1 MITKLENYRHNL
13 SLIGITID
21 EVLLLNLYQNLPIDV
36 QIRAKVILLP
46 IAAKEG
52 VVYGMDN
59 ITGDLVPF
67 NFSRSSSATLFDK
80 DKNMELV
87 GNNIPR
93 IDYGNYTDDVKLL
106 VEKESTNLFRD
117 SNLALNNDKT
127 SGFDTLIDFDWHG
140 YLLSTKASELRNDS
154 ATSYYY
160 KNYAIK
166 TNTPY
171 SVSIFASLLIQEKP
185 IIGATPSPTRDG
197 YLNLSGGGE
206 DISTLFSGK
215 NVYRFARHRT
225 SGAAMSWSGLVKNST
240 TLNRKIYVSGYQLE
254 EQEIATSYIPTTTT
268 TATRAADKL
277 TYTLPASS
285 GIYLKTNKQNTL
297 LNKPKGLWN
306 IHDDLDNEG
315 IEALAIFYEDI
326 IIGFDEETAVE
337 EFIIPIRD
345 KNQVVKARYALKDTD
360 IEKNV
365 LMSEH
370 YIEISFALDIF
381 FKFVRSDY
389 IIWEGEK
396 YIIKEDYIPDEV
408 NKCNYKYTL
417 RFDHWTTLLQDDT
430 FYYMNQNLEEA
441 EWSLMSN
448 AATHFQLLADNAN
461 RYFGI
466 NSFNVGTIE
475 FTELK
480 NIRFD
485 KVSIWDAAT
494 QIAEEYGGEWH
505 LTGTTFHLVKKFS
518 YGSEIDFE
526 SEVSV
531 EKMERSKGEDSEKY
545 TRILAFGS
553 TRNIPANYRETTL
566 GEAVDAIYQKRLRI
580 PASKGKFIDAKP
592 NMSPEEIKSAVV
604 IFEKVYPKR
613 LGTMSSISTVEYT
626 DTDTDTGIVTKWNAY
641 RYKDTGL
648 QFKKEYEMPGVEL
661 RIAIQSGTTLNGLD
675 FAVKFN
681 PLGKPET
688 DPDSQIFEIVR
699 NEDYGKALPNDI
711 HKPQNGDTYILYGFN
726 IQLVSDQYIP
736 AGEQELYDTAVEWQQ
751 DMLKDKSVFE
761 CPTMIQHFADNEM
774 DLEIGQK
781 IKLIHDQFEGGF
793 RSSRIQGYEK
803 RLLNKYQATYTV
815 GDNAAASWAK
825 SVDNSIKELQIAG
838 VTYQAT
844 GKNGVYLI
852 TQFDNTPASDFNAY
866 SAKASDAR
874 YLNKQAGGTVQGDVL
889 FQKKIKAKEAISDQF
904 GNETF
909 TSGQFGNGFRTWL
922 AANGQSYAEFDN
934 LMVRREM
941 IINTLTIAE
950 IKSVGGQILLS
961 LANMYCNAVT
971 DGGSYWKCSFDT
983 SNGTIANQFAVDDQ
997 VICRKFNGANIK
1009 YYWARVTSVGT
1020 DYINISKT
1028 DKDGSGI
1035 PAIND
1040 EIIQFGNR
1048 TNSAR
1053 QSAIL
1058 LSAYGSDAPSFKQY
1072 AGINSYD
1079 LTGKEVTVIS
1089 PSGNKFTGD
1098 FVIQSSGKN
1107 VTTAIS
1113 EVDTK
1118 AVNAQTAANTA
1129 NTAATNAA
1137 TAASNAQTSATTAN
1151 NLLADIANDN
1161 KLVASEKQE
1170 TKKEWDAIV
1179 SEYSKNV
1186 TQATN
1191 FGVSYTAY
1199 QIAYNALNTYITPLL
1214 SNLSTTSDIVGTT
1227 FRSTFKAYYDA
1238 RTDLLN
1244 AIAAK
1249 AKSIADTAQTTAAN
1263 AQSTADLAATSAT
1276 TANTLISDIS
1286 NDNKLTPNEKSP
1298 VRQEWNIIAAELSVN
1313 NTQADTFGIT
1323 TEKTTYNT
1331 AFQTLANYL
1340 NNGTAWSSG
1349 IPTWISDANLSVT
1362 TPVVGSTFRTNWKA
1376 YYDARTALLNAVA
1389 KKAKTLADAAQ
1400 SSADTANAGL
1410 LTKVAYSEYNA
1421 QMQVLNTQ
1429 ISSKVSQTDFNSLGD
1444 RVSSTESSITQQAGQ
1459 ISSVVTQVNNAQTT
1473 ADSKT
1478 RTYYQDAQPTAPSG
1492 GFSVGDIW
1500 QKVTYTDTTGVVN
1513 MDSSKNVG
1521 RFEYRWN
1528 GTTWVQINFNV
1539 SGSYVT
1545 QTNESISSLVT
1556 KTGING
1562 LGTGET
1568 LKSLIDQTPDK
1579 ITLAVSQIQVGGRNY
1594 VLLPWS
1600 KSLIL
1605 PEATSSLQEVNFNV
1619 SSALTSQTADAT
1631 YTISFLC
1638 EPKYADGRP
1647 FSTLVIGKAGSGDTW
1662 SYRIDYYSFT
1672 RNILPDGKIKCVC
1685 TVKVNRS
1692 NGDAIYTLCRFLAE
1706 TYHVKTGCTITDFKI
1721 EDGNKATTWNPA
1733 IEDTQ
1738 SQIDGKTTLAEVA
1751 SSLSIAANKITL
1763 SSKTIELKG
1772 ETIADAIEAGQLNV
1786 GNGKFKVD
1794 PNGDFTSKN
1803 ANIEGALRVSG
1814 NNQITVADASGN
1826 TRVTIKPTDITPIAN
1841 IGGYETTELVNT
1853 GGAAASRSIQNETN
1867 VWYGRTFTLAAGKV
1881 YDLVIPAI
1889 SISATVN
1896 TIGSPTTVYARTVI
1910 RLRNTT
1916 TYVSYEIAS
1925 IEASPR
1931 EFGGTVFQ
1939 SARINGVVSGNWR
1952 IEIEMMAISDTYF
1965 MGTASFNLT
1974 SGSVIQVIPLSQF
1987 TEMGLNGFL
1996 TAISSNK
2003 YLHITT
2009 DGVFLRMGVNILR
2022 ITETGGIQKSVNGGS
2037 SWSSL

>member
-1 MITKLENYRHNL
+1 MISKLENYRYNL

-36 QIRAKVILLP
+36 QTRAKVILLP

-93 IDYGNYTDDVKLL
+93 IDYGNYTEGVKLL
-106 VEKESTNLFRD
+106 VEKESTNLLVD
-117 SNLALNNDKT
+117 SALATSLNGVYNTGLGVATLNWFNYIVTGRTVPHLDGTDAYIYKRGPVT
-127 SGFDTLIDFDWHG
+127 SGLSYAISAFVKMSDGTIPNFNSSESTRNGALLIDALPM
-140 YLLSTKASELRNDS
+140 YPTAAN
-154 ATSYYY
+154 
-160 KNYAIK
+160 
-166 TNTPY
+166 
-171 SVSIFASLLIQEKP
+171 LLIKDNIYRVYGSKAATRTITGNNGIVKYRGNYGAD
-185 IIGATPSPTRDG
+185 IIT
-197 YLNLSGGGE
+197 
-206 DISTLFSGK
+206 
-215 NVYRFARHRT
+215 
-225 SGAAMSWSGLVKNST
+225 
-240 TLNRKIYVSGYQLE
+240 SGYQLE
-254 EQEIATSYIPTTTT
+254 QSDTATSYIPTTTT

-297 LNKPKGLWN
+297 LNKPKGVWN
-306 IHDDLDNEG
+306 IHDDLNNEG

-360 IEKNV
+360 IEKNT
-365 LMSEH
+365 LMGEH

-396 YIIKEDYIPDEV
+396 YIIKEDYTPDEV

-430 FYYMNQNLEEA
+430 FYYMNQGLEEA

-448 AATHFQLLADNAN
+448 AATHFQLIADNAN

-480 NIRFD
+480 YLRFD

-494 QIAEEYGGEWH
+494 QIAEEYGGEWY
-505 LTGTTFHLVKKFS
+505 LTGTTLHLVKKFS

-531 EKMERSKGEDSEKY
+531 EKMDRSEGENSEKY

-553 TRNIPANYRETTL
+553 TRNIPANYRETIP

-592 NMSPEEIKSAVV
+592 NMSAEEIKSAVV
-604 IFEKVYPKR
+604 IFDEVYPKR
-613 LGTMSSISTVEYT
+613 IGTIGTVGTIPYQ
-626 DTDTDTGIVTKWNAY
+626 DTDTDTGVVTNWNAY
-641 RYKDTGL
+641 KFKDTGIVFSEDYL
-648 QFKKEYEMPGVEL
+648 LPGVEL
-661 RIAIQSGTTLNGLD
+661 MLVFQSGNLNGMD
-675 FAVKFN
+675 FAVKFHKN
-681 PLGKPET
+681 GFSES
-688 DPDSQIFEIVR
+688 DNSQYFEIVR

-711 HKPQNGDTYILYGFN
+711 LKPQNGDTYILYGFN

-736 AGEQELYDTAVEWQQ
+736 EGEQELYDTAVEWQQ

-781 IKLIHDQFEGGF
+781 VKLIHDQFEDGF

-803 RLLNKYQATYTV
+803 HLLNKYQATYTV
-815 GDNAAASWAK
+815 GDNATASWAK

-838 VTYQAT
+838 ITYQET

-874 YLNKQAGGTVQGDVL
+874 YLNKQTGGTVQGDVL

-909 TSGQFGNGFRTWL
+909 MPGMLGNGFRFWIENGLSFGQIDYLTVTREML
-922 AANGQSYAEFDN
+922 ISILTVAEVKSVDGGILISSANMVTSSVEDITTGYKCYFDN
-934 LMVRREM
+934 DEGNIPNKFIVGDQAMCRR
-941 IINTLTIAE
+941 
-950 IKSVGGQILLS
+950 
-961 LANMYCNAVT
+961 
-971 DGGSYWKCSFDT
+971 
-983 SNGTIANQFAVDDQ
+983 
-997 VICRKFNGANIK
+997 FNGANVK
-1009 YYWARVTSVGT
+1009 YYWRLVTEVGT
-1020 DYINISKT
+1020 DYILLSKT

-1035 PAIND
+1035 PEAKDNIV
-1040 EIIQFGNR
+1040 QFGNR
-1048 TNSAR
+1048 TDTQR
-1053 QSAIL
+1053 QFAVYSV
-1058 LSAYGSDAPSFKQY
+1058 AYGDAGTFY
-1072 AGINSYD
+1072 YYGVNSYD
-1079 LTGKEVTVIS
+1079 LTGKAKTYFS
-1089 PSGNKFTGD
+1089 KSGARIEGD
-1098 FVIQSSGKN
+1098 SIVFSSSGKSAA
-1107 VTTAIS
+1107 TAIS

-1118 AVNAQTAANTA
+1118 AG
-1129 NTAATNAA
+1129 
-1137 TAASNAQTSATTAN
+1137 NAQTSAN
-1151 NLLADIANDN
+1151 
-1161 KLVASEKQE
+1161 
-1170 TKKEWDAIV
+1170 
-1179 SEYSKNV
+1179 
-1186 TQATN
+1186 
-1191 FGVSYTAY
+1191 
-1199 QIAYNALNTYITPLL
+1199 
-1214 SNLSTTSDIVGTT
+1214 
-1227 FRSTFKAYYDA
+1227 
-1238 RTDLLN
+1238 
-1244 AIAAK
+1244 
-1249 AKSIADTAQTTAAN
+1249 
-1263 AQSTADLAATSAT
+1263 
-1276 TANTLISDIS
+1276 
-1286 NDNKLTPNEKSP
+1286 
-1298 VRQEWNIIAAELSVN
+1298 
-1313 NTQADTFGIT
+1313 
-1323 TEKTTYNT
+1323 
-1331 AFQTLANYL
+1331 
-1340 NNGTAWSSG
+1340 
-1349 IPTWISDANLSVT
+1349 
-1362 TPVVGSTFRTNWKA
+1362 
-1376 YYDARTALLNAVA
+1376 
-1389 KKAKTLADAAQ
+1389 
-1400 SSADTANAGL
+1400 TANAGL
-1410 LTKVAYSEYNA
+1410 LSKVAYSEYNA
-1421 QMQVLNTQ
+1421 QMQILDTR
-1429 ISSKVSQTDFNSLGD
+1429 ISSKVSQTDFNSLDG
-1444 RVSSTESSITQQAGQ
+1444 RVASTESSITQQAGQ
-1459 ISSVVTQVNNAQTT
+1459 ISSVVEKVDNIQIGGRNLIPNTNQGITGWGRTVQTGTVTYTEVQQLGVRAVKATTSGFTSGYHVLNRSINRSLLQNQKQYTLSLDVFCEFSATASFLILAPNGTNQLINFGSKAITANTWIHIELTATSTTNTATDQSLYITGFNQNASVSFANIKLEEGNKATSWTEAPEDTQSQIE
-1473 ADSKT
+1473 SKN
-1478 RTYYQDAQPTAPSG
+1478 RTYYQDAQPTTPSG

-1500 QKVTYTDTTGVVN
+1500 QKVTYTDTSGVVN
-1513 MDSSKNVG
+1513 MDSSKNVC

-1528 GTTWVQINFNV
+1528 GTTWVQINSNI
-1539 SGSYVT
+1539 SASYVT
-1545 QTNESISSLVT
+1545 QTNDSISSLVT
-1556 KTGING
+1556 KTGINS

-1579 ITLAVSQIQVGGRNY
+1579 ITLAVSAIQIGGRNLKRNSKTLTGLFRTIGQVVNATPNAEWMRFSIVDFTGEILQSGSVSVQPGVEY
-1594 VLLPWS
+1594 TQSVLFRTDATSVDLNFSWWNATNGHRLRQAIIEKIGTNLYRAYSTFKTVTNDTTIRCLDIYPIS
-1600 KSLIL
+1600 KSGG
-1605 PEATSSLQEVNFNV
+1605 
-1619 SSALTSQTADAT
+1619 T
-1631 YTISFLC
+1631 YIEF
-1638 EPKYADGRP
+1638 A
-1647 FSTLVIGKAGSGDTW
+1647 
-1662 SYRIDYYSFT
+1662 
-1672 RNILPDGKIKCVC
+1672 
-1685 TVKVNRS
+1685 
-1692 NGDAIYTLCRFLAE
+1692 
-1706 TYHVKTGCTITDFKI
+1706 YHKF
-1721 EDGNKATTWNPA
+1721 ELGNKPTDWTEAP
-1733 IEDTQ
+1733 EDTQ

-1772 ETIADAIEAGQLNV
+1772 ETIASAIKAGQLNV

-1814 NNQITVADASGN
+1814 NNQITVADANGN
-1826 TRVTIKPTDITPIAN
+1826 TRVTIKPTDITSIAN
-1841 IGGYETTELVNT
+1841 IGGIETSELVNT

-1889 SISATVN
+1889 SISATIN

-1916 TYVSYEIAS
+1916 TYASYEIAS

-1931 EFGGTVFQ
+1931 DFGGTVFQ
-1939 SARINGVVSGNWR
+1939 SVRLNGVVAGNWR
-1952 IEIEMMAISDTYF
+1952 IEIEMMAITDAYF
-1965 MGTASFNLT
+1965 TGTASFTMN
-1974 SGSVIQVIPLSQF
+1974 SNVVIQVIPLSQF
-1987 TEMGLNGFL
+1987 TEMGLNGFM

-2009 DGVFLRMGVNILR
+2009 DGVFLRMGSNILR
-2022 ITETGGIQKSVNGGS
+2022 ITEGSGIQKSNNGGA
-2037 SWSSL
+2037 SWISI

>member
-21 EVLLLNLYQNLPIDV
+21 EVLLLNLYQNLPINV
-36 QIRAKVILLP
+36 QTGAKVVLLP

-67 NFSRSSSATLFDK
+67 NFSRASSATLFNK
-80 DKNMELV
+80 DKNMQLV
-87 GNNIPR
+87 GNNMPR

-106 VEKESTNLFRD
+106 VEKESTNLLVD
-117 SNLALNNDKT
+117 SALATSLNGVYNTGLGVATLDWFNYIVTGRTVPHLDGTDAYIYKRGPVT
-127 SGFDTLIDFDWHG
+127 SGLSYAISAFVKMFDGTTPNFNSSETTRNGALLIDALPM
-140 YLLSTKASELRNDS
+140 YPTAAN
-154 ATSYYY
+154 
-160 KNYAIK
+160 
-166 TNTPY
+166 
-171 SVSIFASLLIQEKP
+171 LLIKDNIYRVYGSKVATRTITGNNGIVKYRGNYGAD
-185 IIGATPSPTRDG
+185 IIT
-197 YLNLSGGGE
+197 
-206 DISTLFSGK
+206 
-215 NVYRFARHRT
+215 
-225 SGAAMSWSGLVKNST
+225 
-240 TLNRKIYVSGYQLE
+240 SGYQLE
-254 EQEIATSYIPTTTT
+254 QSDTVTSYIPTTTT

-277 TYTLPASS
+277 TYTLPVSS

-297 LNKPKGLWN
+297 LNKPKGVWN
-306 IHDDLDNEG
+306 IHDDLNNEG

-326 IIGFDEETAVE
+326 IIGFDEETAVK

-360 IEKNV
+360 IEKNA

-461 RYFGI
+461 RYFGV
-466 NSFNVGTIE
+466 NTFNVGTIE

-480 NIRFD
+480 YLRFD

-494 QIAEEYGGEWH
+494 QIAEEYGGEWY

-531 EKMERSKGEDSEKY
+531 EKMDRSEGENSEKY

-553 TRNIPANYRETTL
+553 TRNIPANYRETTP

-580 PASKGKFIDAKP
+580 PVSKGKFIDAKP
-592 NMSPEEIKSAVV
+592 NMSPEEINSAVV
-604 IFEKVYPKR
+604 IFDEVYPKR
-613 LGTMSSISTVEYT
+613 IGTMSSITTVEYT
-626 DTDTDTGIVTKWNAY
+626 DTDTDTGVVTKWNAY

-648 QFKKEYEMPGVEL
+648 QFKEEYLMPGVEL

-699 NEDYGKALPNDI
+699 NEDYGKALPNDTL
-711 HKPQNGDTYILYGFN
+711 KPQNGDTYILYGFN

-781 IKLIHDQFEGGF
+781 VKLIHDQFEGGY

-838 VTYQAT
+838 ITYQAT

-866 SAKASDAR
+866 SAKASDTR

-909 TSGQFGNGFRTWL
+909 MPGMLGNGFRFWIENGLSFGQIDYLTVTREML
-922 AANGQSYAEFDN
+922 ISALTVAEVKSVDGGILISSANMVCSSVEDITTGYKCYFDN
-934 LMVRREM
+934 DEGNIPNKFIVGDQAMCRR
-941 IINTLTIAE
+941 
-950 IKSVGGQILLS
+950 
-961 LANMYCNAVT
+961 
-971 DGGSYWKCSFDT
+971 
-983 SNGTIANQFAVDDQ
+983 
-997 VICRKFNGANIK
+997 FNGANVK
-1009 YYWARVTSVGT
+1009 YYWRLVTEVGA
-1020 DYINISKT
+1020 DYILLSKT

-1035 PAIND
+1035 PEAKDNIV
-1040 EIIQFGNR
+1040 QFGNR
-1048 TNSAR
+1048 TDTQR
-1053 QSAIL
+1053 QFAIY
-1058 LSAYGSDAPSFKQY
+1058 SVAYGDAGTY
-1072 AGINSYD
+1072 YYYGVNSYD
-1079 LTGKEVTVIS
+1079 LTGKAKTYFS
-1089 PSGNKFTGD
+1089 KSGARIEGD
-1098 FVIQSSGKN
+1098 SIVFSSSGKSAA
-1107 VTTAIS
+1107 TAIS

-1118 AVNAQTAANTA
+1118 A
-1129 NTAATNAA
+1129 
-1137 TAASNAQTSATTAN
+1137 SNAQTSAN
-1151 NLLADIANDN
+1151 
-1161 KLVASEKQE
+1161 
-1170 TKKEWDAIV
+1170 
-1179 SEYSKNV
+1179 
-1186 TQATN
+1186 
-1191 FGVSYTAY
+1191 
-1199 QIAYNALNTYITPLL
+1199 
-1214 SNLSTTSDIVGTT
+1214 
-1227 FRSTFKAYYDA
+1227 
-1238 RTDLLN
+1238 
-1244 AIAAK
+1244 
-1249 AKSIADTAQTTAAN
+1249 
-1263 AQSTADLAATSAT
+1263 
-1276 TANTLISDIS
+1276 
-1286 NDNKLTPNEKSP
+1286 
-1298 VRQEWNIIAAELSVN
+1298 
-1313 NTQADTFGIT
+1313 
-1323 TEKTTYNT
+1323 
-1331 AFQTLANYL
+1331 
-1340 NNGTAWSSG
+1340 
-1349 IPTWISDANLSVT
+1349 
-1362 TPVVGSTFRTNWKA
+1362 
-1376 YYDARTALLNAVA
+1376 
-1389 KKAKTLADAAQ
+1389 
-1400 SSADTANAGL
+1400 TANAGL
-1410 LTKVAYSEYNA
+1410 LSKVAYSEYNA
-1421 QMQVLNTQ
+1421 QMQVLDTR
-1429 ISSKVSQTDFNSLGD
+1429 ISSKVSQTDFNSLDG
-1444 RVSSTESSITQQAGQ
+1444 RVASTESSITQQAGQ
-1459 ISSVVTQVNNAQTT
+1459 ISSVVQKVDNIQIGIRNYVLDSKSKYRTGKGFIVWGLSDEMPLSGKFTLSFNGISTNGGTGGGLGVSFTSNPNGQQESYFWLPSQPIGESNQNITIDLTRTSVQKYICIYSNDLGRFDVNKFSIISGNKKTDWIPAPEDTQSQI
-1473 ADSKT
+1473 DSKT

-1500 QKVTYTDTTGVVN
+1500 QKVTLTDTTGVVN
-1513 MDSSKNVG
+1513 MDSSKNVC
-1521 RFEYRWN
+1521 RFEYRWD

-1545 QTNESISSLVT
+1545 QTNDSISSLVT
-1556 KTGING
+1556 KTGINS

-1579 ITLAVSQIQVGGRNY
+1579 ITLAVSQIQIGGVNKFRNTNF
-1594 VLLPWS
+1594 LTSANRSFAPPSIAWLNENRG
-1600 KSLIL
+1600 KQMAISLYINT
-1605 PEATSSLQEVNFNV
+1605 ENAIFSGNKRIGCEFNV
-1619 SSALTSQTADAT
+1619 VFSDGSNGHIGCWKVFPDTATTFKGRISAT
-1631 YTISFLC
+1631 
-1638 EPKYADGRP
+1638 
-1647 FSTLVIGKAGSGDTW
+1647 
-1662 SYRIDYYSFT
+1662 FT
-1672 RNILPDGKIKCVC
+1672 LPDKQVVSIGYCQTFFQTFASGTANAGYPK
-1685 TVKVNRS
+1685 
-1692 NGDAIYTLCRFLAE
+1692 LE
-1706 TYHVKTGCTITDFKI
+1706 
-1721 EDGNKATTWNPA
+1721 EGNKSTAWTEAP
-1733 IEDTQ
+1733 EDTQ

-1772 ETIADAIEAGQLNV
+1772 DTIADAIEAGQLNV

-1814 NNQITVADASGN
+1814 NNQITVADANGN
-1826 TRVTIKPTDITPIAN
+1826 TRVTIKPTDITSIAN
-1841 IGGYETTELVNT
+1841 IGGNETTEPVNT

-1889 SISATVN
+1889 SISATIN

-1939 SARINGVVSGNWR
+1939 SVRLNGVVAGNWR
-1952 IEIEMMAISDTYF
+1952 IEIEMMAITDAYF
-1965 MGTASFNLT
+1965 TGTASFTMN
-1974 SGSVIQVIPLSQF
+1974 SNVVIQVIPLSQF

-2003 YLHITT
+2003 YMHITT
-2009 DGVFLRMGVNILR
+2009 DGIYMRMDQYMLRLTSSGL
-2022 ITETGGIQKSVNGGS
+2022 QKSTNGGA
-2037 SWSSL
+2037 SWMSI